1 MRRDITAIS
10 LLVFLIVMEADAQL
24 CITSLYIL
32 DILKS
37 NKYSLFFNML
47 QFLITI
53 NLFQG
58 LTMNSYYHQTS
69 TQACYLSIYTLCTI
83 SSAKALLAKQ
93 AEEYNIYG
101 FNY

>member
-1 MRRDITAIS
+1 MYPDIN
-10 LLVFLIVMEADAQL
+10 
-24 CITSLYIL
+24 YIL

-37 NKYSLFFNML
+37 NKYLLFFNML
-47 QFLITI
+47 QLLITI

-69 TQACYLSIYTLCTI
+69 TQACYLSFYTFCTF
-83 SSAKALLAKQ
+83 SSANALLAKQ